1 MNIGN
6 LVLYKNNQLIAFNKP
21 PGLAVQPDPTGEKSL
36 LELASIY
43 TKGPIHLLH
52 RIDRPASGVV
62 LFAKTETA
70 VVHLNEQFR
79 QRAVQKVYLAIVQ
92 NPLPAPS
99 GELVHYLRHDTHAR
113 KARLA
118 EAGAEGAKKA
128 VLRYRRL
135 AEGDRYDLLEIHLGS
150 GRFHQIRAQL
160 ASVGCPVRG
169 DVKYGFRRGNKDRSI
184 QLHAWKLHVQHPVS
198 GETEHLT
205 APPPETSIWEAFTS
219 ALSSAD

>member
-1 MNIGN
+1 MNIGS

-43 TKGPIHLLH
+43 TKGPVHLLH

-70 VVHLNEQFR
+70 LVHLNEQFR
-79 QRAVQKVYLAIVQ
+79 QQTVQKTYLAIVQ
-92 NPLPAPS
+92 KPLPAPA
-99 GELVHYLRHDTHAR
+99 GELVHYLRHDTRAR
-113 KARLA
+113 KARLT

-128 VLRYRRL
+128 VLHYRRR
-135 AEGDRYDLLEIHLGS
+135 AEGERYDLLEISLFS

-160 ASVGCPVRG
+160 ASVGCPIRG

-184 QLHAWKLHVQHPVS
+184 QLHAWKLRFQHPVS
-198 GETEHLT
+198 GESELIA
-205 APPPETSIWEAFTS
+205 APPPDTSIWQAFTT